1 MTLIWAEGMT
11 LRTHWFFA
19 RSDWTEAHTVLVAM
33 VSAPQ
38 AESRQFDPRQ
48 MCTSTADRHI
58 FMWPC
63 KLIAI

>member
-1 MTLIWAEGMT
+1 MNLIWAEWTT
-11 LRTHWFFA
+11 LRTHWLFA

-38 AESRQFDPRQ
+38 AEGRQFDPSQ

-58 FMWPC
+58 FMWSR